1 MSKVATKAKNNI
13 YYQARL
19 HAAETNS
26 LYRNRMK
33 AALELNIDRNRIENI
48 ELGRTTPDDDFL
60 KLICNT
66 YNVSYGW
73 LVNGNGE
80 IFQDDGDAQ
89 AIVYSVM
96 TGDNEFAKKILVKFA
111 KLSDEHWKQLQ
122 EILTELENN

>member
-1 MSKVATKAKNNI
+1 MEERLKILRKHLGLSREDFAKKLGLKS
-13 YYQARL
+13 RG
-19 HAAETNS
+19 
-26 LYRNRMK
+26 K
-33 AALELNIDRNRIENI
+33 IENI

-80 IFQDDGDAQ
+80 MFQDDSDAQ
-89 AIVYSVM
+89 AIVDSVM